1 MTPRLA
7 VLCVDDESVVLRSL
21 RDQLRRAFPVGVQV
35 EMAESGEEGLEV
47 VDELA
52 AAGQELALVISDQL
66 MPGMRGEVFLAQ
78 VHARQPNALKVLL
91 TGQATAD
98 AVGRAVNEARLY
110 RYIAKPWEEHDL
122 TLTVQ
127 GALSSFQQAR
137 EIERQE
143 AEAHRAHQASL
154 RFVPREFLALL
165 GRERLWDVRF
175 GDHLVR
181 PMHLLFSD
189 MRGYTNHVES
199 RTTSEAFA
207 FVNEYLQR
215 LEVPVRANAGF
226 VCDVE
231 GDAVLALFPGAA
243 DDAVWAGVGSHRAIE
258 AFNEERAQH
267 GDAPVRMGVGVHS
280 GPLLLGTVG
289 GEDRLQCSVV
299 GDAVNLAS
307 RVESLTKTY
316 GARMLVTGATVAEL
330 RAPVALRQVDR
341 VQVKGKSEAVDL
353 YEVLDALEAPDLERR
368 LETLSTFEAAGRHL
382 RAGELELALAALRDV
397 LRVDP
402 EDRAS
407 VLLASRCQSYQ
418 EEGMPRD
425 WDGVVRFEHK

>member
-21 RDQLRRAFPVGVQV
+21 RDQLRRAFPTGVLV

-47 VDELA
+47 VEELA

-78 VHARQPNALKVLL
+78 VHARQPKALKVLL

-110 RYIAKPWEEHDL
+110 RYIAKPWEEQDL
-122 TLTVQ
+122 SLTVQ
-127 GALSSFQQAR
+127 GALSSYQQAR

-143 AEAHRAHQASL
+143 AEARRAHQASL
-154 RFVPREFLALL
+154 RFVPRELLALL

-181 PMHLLFSD
+181 PMHVLFSD
-189 MRGYTNHVES
+189 MRGYTNLVES
-199 RTTSEAFA
+199 KTTAEAFA

-231 GDAVLALFPGAA
+231 GDAVLALFPGTA
-243 DDAVWAGVGSHRAIE
+243 DDALRAGVDSHRAIE
-258 AFNEERAQH
+258 AFNGERVRL
-267 GDAPVRMGVGVHS
+267 GEAPVRMGVGLHS

-316 GARMLVTGATVAEL
+316 GARMLVTGATVAQL
-330 RAPVALRQVDR
+330 QAPVALRQVDR
-341 VQVKGKSEAVDL
+341 VKVKGKSEAVDL
-353 YEVLDALEAPDLERR
+353 YEVLDALEPPFLERR
-368 LETLSTFEAAGRHL
+368 LETRASFEAAGAHL
-382 RAGELELALAALRDV
+382 RAGELELALADFRDV
-397 LRVDP
+397 LRIDP

-407 VLLASRCQSYQ
+407 VLLASRCQTYQ
-418 EEGMPRD
+418 HEGLPRG
-425 WDGVVRFEHK
+425 WDGVVRFDHK